1 MSKSEIVKLS
11 QELNTHKGPVSE
23 IELKEPLARSFR
35 VHGEAVKVIP
45 LDGDKIRF
53 EHNDKAMLG
62 YLSDMAGLDAVLL
75 DSLTASDYLKLRAAA
90 TNLIF
95 GIAGERPLAPSAA

>member
-1 MSKSEIVKLS
+1 MAKSEIVKLS
-11 QELNTHKGPVSE
+11 QEINTHQGPKSE
-23 IELKEPLARSFR
+23 ITLNEPLARAFR
-35 VHGEAVKVIP
+35 VHGEAVRVIP

-62 YLSDMAGLDAVLL
+62 YLADMSGLDAVLL
-75 DSLTASDYLKLRAAA
+75 DSLTASDYLKLRTAA

-95 GIAGERPLAPSAA
+95 GIAGEHPTQQ